1 MTQKKFYFGKRNSVE
16 EVEEGTTFSP
26 KFDKDGLIPVVTTE
40 ADTGTLLM
48 VGFMNEEALG
58 LTIETKEA
66 HYWSRSRKILW
77 KKGQTSGLIQRVEE
91 LKVDDDQ
98 DALWLRVKVGGSGA
112 SCHVGYHSCF
122 YRSLPL
128 GSVANDL
135 VYTEN
140 EKTFDPN
147 EVYGDAPNPTQL

>member
-1 MTQKKFYFGKRNSVE
+1 MTQKRFDFGKRNSVE
-16 EVEEGTTFSP
+16 EVEEGTIFSP

-128 GSVANDL
+128 GNVANEL

>member
-66 HYWSRSRKILW
+66 HYWSRSRNMLW

-128 GSVANDL
+128 GNVANDL

>member
-66 HYWSRSRKILW
+66 HYWSRSRNILW

-128 GSVANDL
+128 GNIANDL

>member
-128 GSVANDL
+128 GNVANDL

-140 EKTFDPN
+140 EKTFDTN

>member
-66 HYWSRSRKILW
+66 HYWSRSRNMLW

-128 GSVANDL
+128 GNIANDL

>member
-1 MTQKKFYFGKRNSVE
+1 MTQKRFDFGKRNSVE
-16 EVEEGTTFSP
+16 EVEEGITFSP
-26 KFDKDGLIPVVTTE
+26 KFDNDGLIPVVTTE

-66 HYWSRSRKILW
+66 HYWSRSRNMLW

-128 GSVANDL
+128 GNVANNL
-135 VYTEN
+135 VYTES

-147 EVYGDAPNPTQL
+147 EVYGDTPNPTQL

>member
-1 MTQKKFYFGKRNSVE
+1 ME

-66 HYWSRSRKILW
+66 HYWSRSRNILW
-77 KKGQTSGLIQRVEE
+77 KKGQTSGLIQHVEE

-98 DALWLRVKVGGSGA
+98 DALWLRVKVDGSGA

-128 GSVANDL
+128 GNVANDL
-135 VYTEN
+135 VYTES

>member
-16 EVEEGTTFSP
+16 EVEEGTIFSP

-77 KKGQTSGLIQRVEE
+77 KKGQTSGLIHRVEE

-128 GSVANDL
+128 GNVANDL

>member
-1 MTQKKFYFGKRNSVE
+1 MTQKRFFFGKRNSVE

-26 KFDKDGLIPVVTTE
+26 KFDNDGLIPVVTTE

-66 HYWSRSRKILW
+66 HYWSRSRNILW
-77 KKGQTSGLIQRVEE
+77 KKGQTSGLIQHVEE

-128 GSVANDL
+128 GNVANDL
-135 VYTEN
+135 VYTES

-147 EVYGDAPNPTQL
+147 DVYGDAPNPTQL

>member
-58 LTIETKEA
+58 LTIETQEA

-128 GSVANDL
+128 GNVANDL

>member
-16 EVEEGTTFSP
+16 EIEEGTTFSP

-66 HYWSRSRKILW
+66 HYWSRSRNILW

-128 GSVANDL
+128 GNIANDL

>member
-1 MTQKKFYFGKRNSVE
+1 MTQKRFFFGKRSSVE

-128 GSVANDL
+128 GNVANDL

>member
-16 EVEEGTTFSP
+16 QVEEGTTFSP

-128 GSVANDL
+128 GNVANEL

>member
-128 GSVANDL
+128 GNIANDL

>member
-1 MTQKKFYFGKRNSVE
+1 MTQKRFFFGKRSSVE

-66 HYWSRSRKILW
+66 HYWSRSRNILW
-77 KKGQTSGLIQRVEE
+77 KKGQTSGLIQHVEE

-98 DALWLRVKVGGSGA
+98 DALWLRVKVDGSGA

-128 GSVANDL
+128 GNVANDL
-135 VYTEN
+135 VYTES

>member
-16 EVEEGTTFSP
+16 EIEEGTTFSP

-128 GSVANDL
+128 GNVANDL

>member
-1 MTQKKFYFGKRNSVE
+1 MTQKRFYFGKRNSVE

-66 HYWSRSRKILW
+66 HYWSRSRNILW

-128 GSVANDL
+128 GNVANDL

>member
-16 EVEEGTTFSP
+16 QVEEGTTFSP

-66 HYWSRSRKILW
+66 HYWSRSRNILW

-128 GSVANDL
+128 GNVANDL

>member
-1 MTQKKFYFGKRNSVE
+1 MTQKRFYFGKRNSVE

-128 GSVANDL
+128 GNVANDL

>member
-128 GSVANDL
+128 GNVANNL

>member
-1 MTQKKFYFGKRNSVE
+1 MTQKRFDFGKRNSVE

-26 KFDKDGLIPVVTTE
+26 KFDDDGLIPVVTTE

-66 HYWSRSRKILW
+66 HYWSRSRNMLW

-128 GSVANDL
+128 GNVANNL
-135 VYTEN
+135 VYTES

-147 EVYGDAPNPTQL
+147 EVYGDTPNPTQL

>member
-58 LTIETKEA
+58 LTIEKKEA

-128 GSVANDL
+128 GNVANDL

>member
-1 MTQKKFYFGKRNSVE
+1 MTQKRFFFGKRSSVE

-48 VGFMNEEALG
+48 LGFMNEEALG

-66 HYWSRSRKILW
+66 HYWSRSRNILW

-128 GSVANDL
+128 GNVANDL
-135 VYTEN
+135 VYTES

>member
-1 MTQKKFYFGKRNSVE
+1 MTQKRFYFGKRNSVE

-26 KFDKDGLIPVVTTE
+26 KFDRDGLIPVVTTE

-128 GSVANDL
+128 GNVANDL

>member
-1 MTQKKFYFGKRNSVE
+1 MTQKRFYFGKRNSVE

-58 LTIETKEA
+58 LTIETQEA

-128 GSVANDL
+128 GNVANDL

>member
-1 MTQKKFYFGKRNSVE
+1 MNQKRFFFGKRSSVE

-26 KFDKDGLIPVVTTE
+26 KFDEDGLIPVVTTE

-48 VGFMNEEALG
+48 LGFMNEEALG

-66 HYWSRSRKILW
+66 HYWSRSRNILW

-128 GSVANDL
+128 GNVANDL
-135 VYTEN
+135 VYTES

>member
-16 EVEEGTTFSP
+16 EVEEGTIFSP

-77 KKGQTSGLIQRVEE
+77 KKGQTSGLIHRVEE

-128 GSVANDL
+128 GNVANEL

>member
-16 EVEEGTTFSP
+16 EIEEGTTFSP

-48 VGFMNEEALG
+48 LGFMNEEALG

-66 HYWSRSRKILW
+66 HYWSRSRNILW

-128 GSVANDL
+128 GNVANDL
-135 VYTEN
+135 VYTES

>member
-1 MTQKKFYFGKRNSVE
+1 MGNKRRY
-16 EVEEGTTFSP
+16 
-26 KFDKDGLIPVVTTE
+26 VT
-40 ADTGTLLM
+40 
-48 VGFMNEEALG
+48 
-58 LTIETKEA
+58 I
-66 HYWSRSRKILW
+66 
-77 KKGQTSGLIQRVEE
+77 
-91 LKVDDDQ
+91 DDDQ

-128 GSVANDL
+128 GNVANDL

-140 EKTFDPN
+140 EKTFDLN

>member
-16 EVEEGTTFSP
+16 EVEEGTIFSP

-128 GSVANDL
+128 GNVANEL

>member
-1 MTQKKFYFGKRNSVE
+1 MTQKKFCFGKRNSVE

-128 GSVANDL
+128 GNVANDL

>member
-1 MTQKKFYFGKRNSVE
+1 MTQKRFYFGNRNSVE

-26 KFDKDGLIPVVTTE
+26 KFDNDGLIPVVTTE

-66 HYWSRSRKILW
+66 HYWSRSRNILW

-128 GSVANDL
+128 GNVENDL
-135 VYTEN
+135 IYTES

>member
-1 MTQKKFYFGKRNSVE
+1 MTQKRFYFGKRNSVE
-16 EVEEGTTFSP
+16 QVEEGTTFSP

-66 HYWSRSRKILW
+66 HYWSRSRNILW

-128 GSVANDL
+128 GNVANDL

>member
-1 MTQKKFYFGKRNSVE
+1 MTQKRFFFGKRNSVE

-26 KFDKDGLIPVVTTE
+26 KFDNDGLIPVVTTE

-48 VGFMNEEALG
+48 LGFMNEEALG

-66 HYWSRSRKILW
+66 HYWSRSRNILW

-128 GSVANDL
+128 GNVANDL
-135 VYTEN
+135 VYTES

>member
-1 MTQKKFYFGKRNSVE
+1 MTQKRFYFGKRNSVE

-66 HYWSRSRKILW
+66 HYWSRSRNMLW

-98 DALWLRVKVGGSGA
+98 DALWLRVKVDGSGA

-128 GSVANDL
+128 GNVANDL

>member
-66 HYWSRSRKILW
+66 HYWSRSRNILW

-128 GSVANDL
+128 GNVANDL

>member
-1 MTQKKFYFGKRNSVE
+1 MTQKRFFFGKRSSVE

-26 KFDKDGLIPVVTTE
+26 KFDEDGLIPVVTTE

-48 VGFMNEEALG
+48 LGFMNEEALG

-66 HYWSRSRKILW
+66 HYWSRSRNILW
-77 KKGQTSGLIQRVEE
+77 KKGQTSGLIQRVKE

-128 GSVANDL
+128 GNVANDL
-135 VYTEN
+135 VYTES

>member
-1 MTQKKFYFGKRNSVE
+1 MTQKRFFFGKRNSVE

-26 KFDKDGLIPVVTTE
+26 KFDNDGLIPVVTTE

-48 VGFMNEEALG
+48 LGFMNEEALG

-66 HYWSRSRKILW
+66 HYWSRSRNILW
-77 KKGQTSGLIQRVEE
+77 KKGQTSGLIQHVEE

-128 GSVANDL
+128 GNVANDL
-135 VYTEN
+135 VYTES

-147 EVYGDAPNPTQL
+147 DVYGDAPNPTQL

>member
-1 MTQKKFYFGKRNSVE
+1 MTQKRFFFGKRNSVE

-66 HYWSRSRKILW
+66 HYWSRSRNMLW

-128 GSVANDL
+128 GNIANDL

-147 EVYGDAPNPTQL
+147 EVYGDAPNPSQL

>member
-66 HYWSRSRKILW
+66 HYWSRSRNILW

-128 GSVANDL
+128 GNIANDL

-147 EVYGDAPNPTQL
+147 EIYGDAPNPTQL